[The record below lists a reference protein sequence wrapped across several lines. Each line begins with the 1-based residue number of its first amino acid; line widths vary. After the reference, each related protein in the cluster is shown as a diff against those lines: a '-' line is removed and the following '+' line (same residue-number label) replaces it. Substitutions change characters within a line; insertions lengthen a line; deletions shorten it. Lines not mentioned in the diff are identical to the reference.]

1 MAEPHEIARMG
12 PDELDIERKVARCRV
27 LLSVFALLSVYL
39 LPNNAA
45 LMRWSGFTGAPYHV
59 EPYALLVFGAHLGYS
74 IAVYGSLLIGL
85 VPRGIVAVTTW
96 VDIGTGAITAIVTE
110 GPTSP
115 FYAFFAFA
123 VVAAGVRGGFRF
135 AMVATAVSIW
145 IYFCLIA
152 FSASRTV
159 STDLTVFIMRPVYL
173 AIIGYLVAYLG
184 RLRLALE
191 AKIAALQRA
200 KERSEIARALH
211 DGCVQ
216 TLAGTNLT
224 LGSCQ
229 ELVRRGRGKRWRR
242 SASPEEHHARLRRAA
257 DVHPRARR
265 TGRDPAARA
274 GLRHPFLDQGGFRRL
289 RRLRRARA
297 EHHARGS
304 AQHSPSRLRALRR
317 HQRAARRRRDPDH
330 DRRRR
335 PRLRGAERPAVVDR
349 VARRSA
355 GRGHRAR
362 PQPERRRPLADRAAG
377 CVRGREGEGSWWRN
391 ACASRS
397 RTIMRSS
404 GKG

>member
-1 MAEPHEIARMG
+1 MAELHEYARMG

-74 IAVYGSLLIGL
+74 VAVYGSLMIGL
-85 VPRGIVAVTTW
+85 VPRGIVAITTW

-135 AMVATAVSIW
+135 AMVSTAVSIW

-200 KERSEIARALH
+200 KERGEIARALH

-229 ELVRRGRGKRWRR
+229 ELVRRGRAQEALATLGELQKSITRDYDALRTYIRELAERDATPRPEREFATRFSIKADFGGSGVLIEHVLNIMLEGARNIRRHAFAR
-242 SASPEEHHARLRRAA
+242 SAAI
-257 DVHPRARR
+257 
-265 TGRDPAARA
+265 
-274 GLRHPFLDQGGFRRL
+274 
-289 RRLRRARA
+289 
-297 EHHARGS
+297 S
-304 AQHSPSRLRALRR
+304 AQLEGDEIRITIDDDGLGFAEQSGPPWSIASRVDQLGGAIELGRNRNAGAHL
-317 HQRAARRRRDPDH
+317 QIA
-330 DRRRR
+330 
-335 PRLRGAERPAVVDR
+335 LRGA
-349 VARRSA
+349 
-355 GRGHRAR
+355 
-362 PQPERRRPLADRAAG
+362 
-377 CVRGREGEGSWWRN
+377 
-391 ACASRS
+391 
-397 RTIMRSS
+397 
-404 GKG
+404 